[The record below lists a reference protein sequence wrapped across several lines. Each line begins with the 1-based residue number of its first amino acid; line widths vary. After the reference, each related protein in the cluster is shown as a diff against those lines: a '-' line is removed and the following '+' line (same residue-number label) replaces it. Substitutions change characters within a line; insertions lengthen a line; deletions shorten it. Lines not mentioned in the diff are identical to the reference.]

1 VSYRIRTY
9 FFAGLL
15 VLLPIVITVGILSW
29 LFNLLDGLLGPYV
42 TRVLGRPEPGL
53 GLIATLLLTFAIG
66 LVTTNFV
73 GRRVVAIMDEV
84 LYRIPLVRSIY
95 STTKQVSDSIFQGRH
110 VNFQQVVL
118 VEYPRK
124 GLYALGFVTGVIEG
138 PLQDE
143 LAARAGD
150 RVINVFL
157 PATPNAMSGFLVM
170 LPERDVHPLGMSVQ
184 DGLKLVISGGIV
196 TPTRPPGSLL
206 HARGGLL
213 PPR

>member
-1 VSYRIRTY
+1 MRHRLRTY

-15 VLLPIVITVGILSW
+15 VLFPIVVTVGILSW

-53 GLIATLLLTFAIG
+53 GLIATVLLTFAIG
-66 LVTTNFV
+66 LVTTNIV

-95 STTKQVSDSIFQGRH
+95 STTKQVSDSILQGRQ
-110 VNFQQVVL
+110 VTFQRVVL
-118 VEYPRK
+118 VEYPRR
-124 GLYALGFVTGVIEG
+124 GLYAIGFVTGVIEG

-143 LAARAGD
+143 LTAKAGE
-150 RVINVFL
+150 RVINVFV
-157 PATPNAMSGFLVM
+157 PATPNPMSGYLVM
-170 LPERDVHPLGMSVQ
+170 VPAHDVHSLRLSVQ

-196 TPTRPPGSLL
+196 TSSRSPDSLL
-206 HARGGLL
+206 HVREGLA